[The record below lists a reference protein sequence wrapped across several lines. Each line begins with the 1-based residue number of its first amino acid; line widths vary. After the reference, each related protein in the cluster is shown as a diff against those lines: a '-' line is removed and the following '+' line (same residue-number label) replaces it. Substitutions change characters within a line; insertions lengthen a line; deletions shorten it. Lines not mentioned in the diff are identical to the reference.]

1 VPFRRFAIVATICMA
16 LTGCVSLS
24 TPKLEH
30 SWSGRFSLSAQSAT
44 QQEHQ
49 SGHFELTNAT
59 SQTVLDLKSALGNVI
74 ARIEET
80 DSYASVEALGKDKV
94 TATDLN
100 TLMRQTLGF
109 TVPVTGLPYWIEGE
123 PAPGSAAQTQPTS
136 PPFSQIVQDGWNIR
150 YETRDSAG
158 APRRIRINR
167 EADETTPALS
177 MTLLIQERHHAEH

>member
-1 VPFRRFAIVATICMA
+1 MPFRRFAIVATICMA

-30 SWSGRFSLSAQSAT
+30 SWSGRFSLSAQSST

-123 PAPGSAAQTQPTS
+123 PAPGSVAQTQPTS

>member
-1 VPFRRFAIVATICMA
+1 M
-16 LTGCVSLS
+16 
-24 TPKLEH
+24 
-30 SWSGRFSLSAQSAT
+30 
-44 QQEHQ
+44 
-49 SGHFELTNAT
+49 
-59 SQTVLDLKSALGNVI
+59 
-74 ARIEET
+74 
-80 DSYASVEALGKDKV
+80 
-94 TATDLN
+94 
-100 TLMRQTLGF
+100 MRQTLVF

-123 PAPGSAAQTQPTS
+123 PAPGSAAQTQPAS